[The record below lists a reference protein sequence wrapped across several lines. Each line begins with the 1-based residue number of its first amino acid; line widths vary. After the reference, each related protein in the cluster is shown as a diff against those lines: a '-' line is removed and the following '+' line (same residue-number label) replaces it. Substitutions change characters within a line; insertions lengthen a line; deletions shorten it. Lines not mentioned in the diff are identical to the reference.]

1 MECTN
6 LVGTISCRIRTILHI
21 YPRRSVPKTDCQ
33 PKRRSILDSIE
44 LLAIVLSV
52 LFRYTDSD
60 YPLLQ
65 TLLVESGV
73 NHHPHNHINQTLI
86 FHQSQYEF
94 LNQGVKID
102 M

>member
-1 MECTN
+1 M
-6 LVGTISCRIRTILHI
+6 
-21 YPRRSVPKTDCQ
+21 
-33 PKRRSILDSIE
+33 
-44 LLAIVLSV
+44 LSV

-94 LNQGVKID
+94 LNQGVKINELNISKLIYLLLIPD
-102 M
+102 LILICVFVLLYELFPLRRNGT